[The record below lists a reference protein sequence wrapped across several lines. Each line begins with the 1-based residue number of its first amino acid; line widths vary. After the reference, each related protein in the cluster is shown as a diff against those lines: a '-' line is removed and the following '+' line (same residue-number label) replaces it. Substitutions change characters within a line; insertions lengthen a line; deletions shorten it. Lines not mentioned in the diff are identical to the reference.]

1 MAAIEGSTELER
13 LVSRSRLIG
22 ADRTLVLHGGGN
34 TSTKLVETDHL
45 GRERRVIRI
54 KGSGSDLATIT
65 AADFP
70 GLWLDDLL
78 PLRERAAMTDEE
90 MVAYLSRCLVEPD
103 AARPSI
109 ETLLHAFLPAPH
121 VDHVHADA
129 ICSLANA
136 PDPRAAVRDALG
148 PDVAVV
154 DYLRPGFELSKRVA
168 DLADSRAVV
177 LAHHGL
183 VTWGSTHEESY
194 ELTRELVASA
204 SDYLGSHG
212 ESAETGEPDEQRPRP
227 SPRPALGRAPRRA
240 RRRRR
245 PAWLRRPPRCRA
257 TRGAAEH
264 TRPHAQ
270 DRRPLGGPVG
280 RHR

>member
-34 TSTKLVETDHL
+34 TSTKLVERDHL

-78 PLRERAAMTDEE
+78 PLRERDAMTDEE

-109 ETLLHAFLPAPH
+109 ETLLHAFLPAAH

-129 ICSLANA
+129 ICALANA
-136 PDPRAAVRDALG
+136 PDPNAAVR
-148 PDVAVV
+148 
-154 DYLRPGFELSKRVA
+154 
-168 DLADSRAVV
+168 
-177 LAHHGL
+177 
-183 VTWGSTHEESY
+183 
-194 ELTRELVASA
+194 
-204 SDYLGSHG
+204 
-212 ESAETGEPDEQRPRP
+212 
-227 SPRPALGRAPRRA
+227 
-240 RRRRR
+240 
-245 PAWLRRPPRCRA
+245 
-257 TRGAAEH
+257 
-264 TRPHAQ
+264 
-270 DRRPLGGPVG
+270 
-280 RHR
+280 